1 MELLQI
7 VASTATTAEG
17 YVFPNELHVNW
28 GLMVVLYPYITGL
41 VAGAFI
47 VSSMHHVFHVASL
60 RPLAR
65 LSLLFALAFLSCA
78 ALPLLIHLGHPER
91 AMNIFLTPNPTSAM
105 AGFGYLY
112 VGYGLLLVLEI
123 FFLYRPTLVQR
134 ARDATGFRR
143 GFYQLLSMGSDNV
156 SEAALRLDR
165 KIVPILAGLGIPM
178 ACLLHG
184 YVGFIFGGV
193 KAVPL
198 WATPLIPVIFLLSA
212 IVSGMAAIVLTYFFL
227 MKVAGRP
234 IDFACMRTAL
244 RFLWAFFVID
254 VTFEFLEIFSHSYMA
269 TGHWDALRGLLWG
282 PLYNSYWVWQVMIL
296 SAIPLGLLGYVVLTR
311 AGDRIVRI
319 LAPLSATM
327 ILVQVLLMRWNV
339 VIGGQ
344 LMSKSGRGT
353 VYYNAEWLE
362 REGILTSIAI
372 MVIPIIVLY
381 FLGKVLPFW
390 PADHA
395 PMTRG
400 SRLSEAGEFD
410 GIGTRDQ
417 DADVTPVIS

>member
-1 MELLQI
+1 MELLQ
-7 VASTATTAEG
+7 VLASTATTAEG
-17 YVFPNELHVNW
+17 YVFPNELHVYW

-47 VSSMHHVFHVASL
+47 VSSMHHVFHVSSL
-60 RPLAR
+60 QPLAR

-78 ALPLLIHLGHPER
+78 ALPLLIHLEHPER
-91 AMNIFLTPNPTSAM
+91 AFNIFLTPSPTSAM

-112 VGYGLLLVLEI
+112 AGYGLLLILEI

-134 ARDATGFRR
+134 ARDSTGIRR
-143 GFYQLLSMGSDNV
+143 WFYHLLSMGSDNV
-156 SEAALRLDR
+156 SEEALRLDR

-198 WATPLIPVIFLLSA
+198 WATPLMPVIFLLSA
-212 IVSGMAAIVLTYFFL
+212 IVSGMAAIILTYFFL
-227 MKVAGRP
+227 MKVAGRA
-234 IDFACMRTAL
+234 IDFVCMRTAL

-311 AGDRIVRI
+311 AGDRLVKV
-319 LAPLSATM
+319 LAPVSAAM

-339 VIGGQ
+339 IIGGQ

-353 VYYNAEWLE
+353 VYYNVEWLE

-372 MVIPIIVLY
+372 MLIPIGVLY
-381 FLGKVLPFW
+381 FLGKILPFW
-390 PADHA
+390 PDDHA
-395 PMTRG
+395 VVTRE
-400 SRLSEAGEFD
+400 SRPRETGKYVGGEQ
-410 GIGTRDQ
+410 RDR